1 MVHDSIYYYKHGEFK
16 HLINRIDN
24 KTLSVLEALSP
35 FRETKCLGNEF
46 KQLQI
51 QDLIDQPN
59 LIAKLSEALRSGME
73 PESKFKLPYKKE
85 EREHQLIES
94 LAEIYPI
101 DKSKAKAK
109 IVTDRHE
116 NPKTGQVFNYALEVV
131 IAPRSD
137 VGSEMAGQI
146 DIIGQLNSSLAVDG
160 GQNLFDGAYNWHDK
174 KNRMITS
181 TSIKNILEE
190 CGFNESVYVSNAK
203 KKVPCVLFMNL
214 NTPCPDWLGSAG
226 KTHID
231 IRPYASGIAKTV
243 SSLAYKMPSYH
254 GMGYGWSRQSY
265 SDNYRQK
272 TAKSYLQEFLKL
284 RYYQIKSEP
293 SLKQRDPLTQSG
305 VWYRIRPIMI
315 KGGFQPLKN
324 WGKTREYIT
333 GEIDK
338 NCQELFGENVERE
351 DLGIVAK
358 ARAMMMYD
366 GHTYPVD
373 IDSFETLGR
382 KGVFILV
389 IEKEGIATILE
400 DVARNSGVALV
411 HTAGRFTKYTKYL
424 IEHAKVPVATLTDYD
439 VYGMEISAATI
450 SKTPRIGID
459 MDVIEWLRQNGHP
472 DLKVEDIEEEYV
484 SGIATD
490 NEYLKAHRIELDSI
504 AEKAGPELFWNYVR
518 HKIEVLQQ
526 EKGFDY
532 TNIIFQP
539 EPEKVHPEALDNLIL
554 KLDEYID
561 MVVEDEWEE
570 IESDLSSSKE
580 LILIKENE
588 EKNLQVLTNAV
599 DEDETMQQKIIP
611 KINKLLKELS
621 NLLD

>member
-1 MVHDSIYYYKHGEFK
+1 MNQDSIYHYKQGEFK
-16 HLINRIDN
+16 NFIHRIDDRS
-24 KTLSVLEALSP
+24 LRV
-35 FRETKCLGNEF
+35 
-46 KQLQI
+46 
-51 QDLIDQPN
+51 
-59 LIAKLSEALRSGME
+59 SEALGEFREIKCLTNNFKQMTIQELADDPRLIVDLTSALRNGMA
-73 PESKFKLPYKKE
+73 PESRFRLPYKTQD
-85 EREHQLIES
+85 REQELIQN
-94 LAEIYPI
+94 LANNYAI
-101 DKSKAKAK
+101 DIKKAKAK
-109 IVTDRHE
+109 IVTRHYRDE
-116 NPKTGQVFNYALEVV
+116 RTGQEFNYALEVI
-131 IAPRSD
+131 IAPRTD
-137 VGSEMAGQI
+137 IGPQNAGEI
-146 DIIGQLNSSLAVDG
+146 EIIGNVNSSPSIDG
-160 GQNLFDGAYNWHDK
+160 GEKYFDGAYNWEDK
-174 KNRMITS
+174 KHDVISS
-181 TSIKNILEE
+181 TSVRGILQE
-190 CGFNESVYVSNAK
+190 CGFNESNYVSDAK
-203 KKVPCVLFMNL
+203 KKVPCVLFINL
-214 NTPCPDWLGSAG
+214 KTPCPNWLGSAG

-231 IRPYASGIAKTV
+231 IRPYAAVIAKTI

-272 TAKSYLQEFLKL
+272 TAKSYLQEFLKS
-284 RYYQIKSEP
+284 RYYQIKSDP

-315 KGGFQPLKN
+315 KGGFEPLKN

-338 NCQELFGENVERE
+338 ICQELFGENVERE

-373 IDSFETLGR
+373 IDSFEDLGR

-439 VYGMEISAATI
+439 AYGMEISAATI

-472 DLKVEDIEEEYV
+472 DLKVEDVEEEYV

-490 NEYLKAHRIELDSI
+490 NDYLKAHRIELDSI

-539 EPEKVHPEALDNLIL
+539 EPEELHPEALDNLIL
-554 KLDEYID
+554 KVDGYID
-561 MVVEDEWEE
+561 ELVEDEWKE

-580 LILIKENE
+580 LILIKEKK
-588 EKNLQVLTNAV
+588 EKNLQVLTNTV
-599 DEDETMQQKIIP
+599 DEDEIMQQKIIP
-611 KINKLLKELS
+611 KINKLIQELS